1 MIKEAYCS
9 KEVAKLLKE
18 KGFDVEKCT
27 IAYYCDC
34 LVDYTMFG
42 YCGDEEL
49 IFTPTHQMAMAW
61 LREEKNCIISIWYT
75 GGGFYVADYYIEDD
89 NEEIHDII
97 GTYNTYNEAVE
108 ESLKDVLTNLI

>member
-49 IFTPTHQMAMAW
+49 IFTPTHQVAMAW
-61 LREEKNCIISIWYT
+61 LRENYKLHFVIVYNQEYEVSIMT
-75 GGGFYVADYYIEDD
+75 IE
-89 NEEIHDII
+89 NNPRCKCRSIVK
-97 GTYNTYNEAVE
+97 NTYEEVVEAA
-108 ESLKDVLTNLI
+108 LKYTLENLI